1 MALGWFGALKAIPW
15 SDVVGA
21 APTVVRGA
29 QQLWQKVRSEPA
41 EAARPAA
48 PPPAPGNDPRDPR
61 EAAHAALAARV
72 DALEARAAA
81 LAREAHAASELIAT
95 LAEQNARLIDAVGQ
109 LRLRL
114 RLLFAGAAVLT
125 LAVAVLGVLAF
136 AGR

>member
-1 MALGWFGALKAIPW
+1 MALGWLSALKVIPW

-41 EAARPAA
+41 EPAARPAA
-48 PPPAPGNDPRDPR
+48 PPAAPGTDPR
-61 EAAHAALAARV
+61 EAALAALGARV
-72 DALEARAAA
+72 EALEARATV
-81 LAREAHAASELIAT
+81 LAREGHAASELIAA
-95 LAEQNARLIDAVGQ
+95 LADQNARLVDTVGQ

-114 RLLFAGAAVLT
+114 RLLFAAAAVLT
-125 LAVAVLGVLAF
+125 LSVAVLGVLAF

>member
-15 SDVVGA
+15 GDVVGA

-41 EAARPAA
+41 EAAVRPAA
-48 PPPAPGNDPRDPR
+48 PPPAPGDDPR

-81 LAREAHAASELIAT
+81 LAREAHAASELIAA
-95 LAEQNARLIDAVGQ
+95 LADQNARLIDAVGQ

-125 LAVAVLGVLAF
+125 LAVAALGMLAF
-136 AGR
+136 AGL

>member
-15 SDVVGA
+15 GDVVGA

-48 PPPAPGNDPRDPR
+48 PPPAPGDDPRQ
-61 EAAHAALAARV
+61 AAHAALAARV
-72 DALEARAAA
+72 DALEARTAA
-81 LAREAHAASELIAT
+81 LTHEAHAASELIAT
-95 LAEQNARLIDAVGQ
+95 LADQNARLIDAVEQ

-114 RLLFAGAAVLT
+114 RLLFAAATVLT

>member
-1 MALGWFGALKAIPW
+1 MALGWLSALKVIPW

-41 EAARPAA
+41 EAARPTA
-48 PPPAPGNDPRDPR
+48 PPPAPAPGIDPR
-61 EAAHAALAARV
+61 EAAHAALAAHV
-72 DALEARAAA
+72 DALEARTAA

-95 LAEQNARLIDAVGQ
+95 LAEQNARLVDVVGQ

-114 RLLFAGAAVLT
+114 RLLFAAAAVLT

>member
-15 SDVVGA
+15 GDVVGA

-41 EAARPAA
+41 EAAVPPAA
-48 PPPAPGNDPRDPR
+48 PPTAPGDDPR

-81 LAREAHAASELIAT
+81 QAREAHAASDLIAT
-95 LAEQNARLIDAVGQ
+95 LAEHNARLIEAVERQ
-109 LRLRL
+109 RLRL
-114 RLLFAGAAVLT
+114 RLLSAGAAVLA
-125 LAVAVLGVLAF
+125 LAVAALGVVAF
-136 AGR
+136 IGP